1 MVNKNSASYYLAGL
15 RNTIKFIE
23 EQKEIN
29 IRGIRNALI
38 SNVLSSNVLDNIYF
52 DVLNYV
58 LDIEEHIDN
67 HTENS
72 FDNRIGALNW
82 LRAIREKYSINGVA
96 GI

>member
-1 MVNKNSASYYLAGL
+1 ME
-15 RNTIKFIE
+15 RNLDSFSLKSLNRAIQFIE

-29 IRGIRNALI
+29 LRGIRNALI

-82 LRAIREKYSINGVA
+82 LRAIREKYSLNGVA